1 MPISSYGIM
10 KTSSLVKLIVG
21 CVLVGGLV
29 LGCVSVGHPNLAA
42 AQQYVQQA
50 MGKVTEAQKANKYD
64 MKGHADKAKR
74 LMEQAIQEIQLA
86 GEAAS
91 SY

>member
-1 MPISSYGIM
+1 MD
-10 KTSSLVKLIVG
+10 
-21 CVLVGGLV
+21 
-29 LGCVSVGHPNLAA
+29 
-42 AQQYVQQA
+42 
-50 MGKVTEAQKANKYD
+50 KVTEAQKANKYD
-64 MKGHADKAKR
+64 MQGHADKAKR